1 MEHGG
6 GTGHVGS
13 RIRVARQARGL
24 TAAALANRVGVTENA
39 IRKIESGDSK
49 EPRFSTGLRIAHAL
63 GIKPDTLINDL
74 SGDERTTV
82 EVKSAPDLASALRQ
96 IRAYRDALQ
105 HEGVQHLHVFG
116 SVARGNARS
125 ESDVDVIIDTSQKA
139 RFSLF
144 NLAAVSEIL
153 QCALNRRVD
162 VLTRRMVAESPLC
175 EEAERDAV
183 SAF

>member
-1 MEHGG
+1 M
-6 GTGHVGS
+6 
-13 RIRVARQARGL
+13 RAARQARGL

-39 IRKIESGDSK
+39 IRKIEAGDSK

-63 GIKPDTLINDL
+63 GIEPGILVDDLNSGEGTTLDT
-74 SGDERTTV
+74 
-82 EVKSAPDLASALRQ
+82 KSKPDLAAALRQ
-96 IRAYRDALQ
+96 IRAYRNALQ
-105 HEGVQHLHVFG
+105 HEGVQHLQVFG

-125 ESDVDVIIDTSQKA
+125 DSDVDVIIDTTHEA

-153 QCALNRRVD
+153 QHALNRRVD
-162 VLTRRMVAESPLC
+162 VLTRRMVAKSPLR